1 MLAVTMKAPY
11 FSGSFN
17 PSAPRCA
24 SDPNFAPATSY
35 DQVKAQAA
43 RILSRL
49 KNEDDP
55 MPPADEGGPW
65 PQEWITL
72 FERWITEGFPA

>member
-1 MLAVTMKAPY
+1 MFTEIDIDHMSNAGP
-11 FSGSFN
+11 FSI
-17 PSAPRCA
+17 
-24 SDPNFAPATSY
+24 DLTSY